1 MDVVSIFTPGKFDI
15 ADSYGLI
22 ACQLAQHIGAA
33 GVHVN
38 AMSLLKSNGSNL
50 PRDIQ
55 RIVEQPIRVS
65 LGGIMLG
72 YPTNHH
78 KHGPMAMLGLRVA
91 VTMFESTKL
100 PPGWVENLNLCA
112 AVIVP
117 SSFCKRVFEAEGVT
131 APVHVIPLGVD
142 EAYMPVMRE
151 SLAEPFTF
159 LAFADR
165 GQRKGAHEAI
175 QAFIQAFGDDP
186 HYRLLLKQRE
196 RDLKINILNAN
207 IDMVQADMSTEELYV
222 LYQQAHCLVFAAK
235 GEGFGL
241 PPREFAASG
250 GVVIATN
257 WSGLADRIIDY
268 AWPLNYELVP
278 AWKGHKDFE
287 ALDLGEW
294 AEPDV
299 DDLAKLMRWIADN
312 RKAVSK
318 WSYGCAPRVHELY
331 SWQHFAEAVY
341 DVWLNASRSKVHGIG
356 SANVSAAR

>member
-1 MDVVSIFTPGKFDI
+1 MDVVSIFTPGKYDV

-22 ACQLAQHIGAA
+22 ACQLAQRFSAA
-33 GVHVN
+33 GAHVN
-38 AMSLLKSNGSNL
+38 AMSLQESNAANL

-72 YPTNHH
+72 YPTNYF
-78 KHGPMAMLGLRVA
+78 KHGPMAMLGPRVA

-131 APVHVIPLGVD
+131 VPVHVIPLGVD
-142 EAYMPVMRE
+142 ETYQPIMRE
-151 SLAEPFTF
+151 AAAEPFTF
-159 LAFADR
+159 LAFGDR
-165 GQRKGAHEAI
+165 GRRKGSHEAI
-175 QAFIQAFGDDP
+175 QAFIRTFGDDP
-186 HYRLLLKQRE
+186 RYRLLVKMRE
-196 RDLKINILNAN
+196 RDMKINILNPN
-207 IDMVQADMSTEELYV
+207 IDMVQADMSTDELYG

-268 AWPLNYELVP
+268 AWPLGYELGP

-287 ALDLGEW
+287 ALNLGEW

-299 DDLAKLMRWIADN
+299 DDLAGLMRWIADN

-318 WSYGCAPRVHELY
+318 WAYQSAPRVHELY
-331 SWQHFAEAVY
+331 SWQRFAEAVY
-341 DVWLNASRSKVHGIG
+341 EVWLDASRSKVHGIG
-356 SANVSAAR
+356 SAKVGAAR